1 MRQVIISELRCLSR
15 VSAQRIV
22 IDARKL
28 MHTAPKEGNAHGKN
42 YFQGIPYGKN
52 SAVERDNGWNGD
64 SMGSRWARHSL
75 NGTGS
80 TEEVRTPWR
89 RSRALRNQMMKGDGE
104 ARQREEHEKSSE
116 FDKAQQAAETTPKSS
131 ESKIEKH
138 EQTTAD
144 KGQAESKDAEAKKTE
159 AKPKMKPRRVLRPRK
174 ALISLTPQAVD
185 HLRQLLE
192 SPDPKMIRIGVQNR
206 GCSGLTY
213 HLEYVDKPG
222 KYDESVEQDGVKVFI
237 DSKALFSVVGSEM
250 DWLDDKL
257 SSRFIFKN
265 PNSKGTCGCGESFMV

>member
-1 MRQVIISELRCLSR
+1 MRQAIIAELRRMSIGR
-15 VSAQRIV
+15 AQRIA

-28 MHTAPKEGNAHGKN
+28 MHTASKEGNAHGKN

-52 SAVERDNGWNGD
+52 SAIDSGSGFRSDNI
-64 SMGSRWARHSL
+64 GSRWARHSL
-75 NGTGS
+75 NGTG
-80 TEEVRTPWR
+80 TNEEVRTPWR
-89 RSRALRNQMMKGDGE
+89 RSRALRNQMMKGGGE
-104 ARQREEHEKSSE
+104 ARQQEKHEKSSE
-116 FDKAQQAAETTPKSS
+116 FNKAQEAAEATPKSS
-131 ESKIEKH
+131 EFKNEKS
-138 EQTTAD
+138 EQETAN
-144 KGQAESKDAEAKKTE
+144 KGQPEAKQTE
-159 AKPKMKPRRVLRPRK
+159 TKPKMKPRRVLRPRK

-185 HLRQLLE
+185 HLQKLLE

-222 KYDESVEQDGVKVFI
+222 KYDEAVEQDGVKVFI